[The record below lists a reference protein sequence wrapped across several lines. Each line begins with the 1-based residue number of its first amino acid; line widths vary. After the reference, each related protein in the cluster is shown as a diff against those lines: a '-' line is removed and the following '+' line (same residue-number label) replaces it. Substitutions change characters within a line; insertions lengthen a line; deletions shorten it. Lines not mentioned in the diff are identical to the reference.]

1 MSIARDCSCR
11 IIQSWRKKEDN
22 RKLYILTSRELDGDV
37 RSGIVNA
44 SYPDFSYDGEGWKYG
59 LKVVVVTQYEAT
71 PPPKKNSSSPFVTA
85 GSLTPKNKSS
95 ESRNGRKSRA
105 IVSLCPESHGSE

>member
-59 LKVVVVTQYEAT
+59 LKAVVVTQYEAT
-71 PPPKKNSSSPFVTA
+71 PPKEEFVFAVCNGGEPYTKEQVERIKKWA
-85 GSLTPKNKSS
+85 KKSS
-95 ESRNGRKSRA
+95 DRLS
-105 IVSLCPESHGSE
+105 VS